1 MTVMETT
8 TILPGMELT
17 ELGLESA
24 ATRPVGIADGD
35 IPEPPRLRQPDRNQ
49 ALMQMCCLEEIL
61 PAEHQART
69 VWAVVEKLDLTK
81 FHEPLR
87 ARGSDPGRSATDP
100 KLLAALWL
108 YATMEGIGSGREIAR
123 LCECHDAFRWLCGG
137 VPVNYHTLNDFRVG
151 HEKALDDLFTQV
163 LAVLTHKGV
172 VTVKRVC
179 QDGTKVRANAGT
191 GSFRKEGKL
200 REHLAAAK
208 AQVEAVKQLADDVT
222 VSAAKRAAQ
231 ERAARE
237 REERITAALDEL
249 SKIQED
255 KIASRDKRAL
265 AKAPR
270 ASTTDPDARVMKMPD
285 HGFRPAYNV
294 QLAVD
299 PGSRAIVGA
308 EVSNAR
314 NDAREAQP
322 LRKQVEQRTGQKVE
336 EQLVDGGYV
345 QKDHI
350 EQAET
355 RGTNIYAPVPHSRK
369 DPGAYEVKKTDGPGV
384 AAWRQR
390 MATEEAKK
398 IYAQRGSSVETVNA
412 DLKCFRGLSRIA
424 VRGLKRVR
432 SQVLWSALAYNLLH
446 FAKEWLT

>member
-1 MTVMETT
+1 METT
-8 TILPGMELT
+8 TVLPGIDLT
-17 ELGLESA
+17 EIGQQVE
-24 ATRPVGIADGD
+24 TGGD
-35 IPEPPRLRQPDRNQ
+35 AVVAGPPRLRRPDRNQ
-49 ALMQMCCLEEIL
+49 SLMQTCWLDEVL
-61 PAEHQART
+61 PADHQART
-69 VWAVVEKLDLTK
+69 IWAVVEKLDLAK
-81 FHEPLR
+81 FHEPLK

-100 KLLAALWL
+100 KLLVALWL

-172 VTVKRVC
+172 VTVKRIS
-179 QDGTKVRANAGT
+179 QDGTKVRASAGT

-200 REHLAAAK
+200 RERLAEAK
-208 AQVEAVKQLADDVT
+208 AHVEAVKQLADDGT

-237 REERITAALDEL
+237 REERITAALAEL
-249 SKIQED
+249 PKIQED
-255 KIASRDKRAL
+255 KIRSRDKKSM

-270 ASTTDPDARVMKMPD
+270 ASTTDPEARVMKMPD
-285 HGFRPAYNV
+285 NGFRPAYNV

-299 PGSRAIVGA
+299 PGSRAIVG
-308 EVSNAR
+308 VDVVNAR
-314 NDAREAQP
+314 TDTKEAEP
-322 LRKQVEQRTGQKVE
+322 LREQVERRTGQKVE
-336 EQLVDGGYV
+336 EHLVDGGYV
-345 QKDHI
+345 QKDRI
-350 EQAET
+350 EQAEA
-355 RGTNIYAPVPHSRK
+355 RGTRMYAPVPKARK
-369 DPGAYEVKKTDGPGV
+369 DPRAYEVKKTDGPGV

-390 MATEEAKK
+390 MAGEKGKE
-398 IYAQRGSSVETVNA
+398 IYSHRGSTVETVNA
-412 DLKCFRGLSRIA
+412 DLKSFRGLSRMV

-446 FAKEWLT
+446 FAKVWIT

>member
-1 MTVMETT
+1 
-8 TILPGMELT
+8 
-17 ELGLESA
+17 
-24 ATRPVGIADGD
+24 
-35 IPEPPRLRQPDRNQ
+35 
-49 ALMQMCCLEEIL
+49 MQTCWLDEML
-61 PAEHQART
+61 PADHQART
-69 VWAVVEKLDLTK
+69 VWAVVEKLDLTQFQESLK
-81 FHEPLR
+81 

-100 KLLAALWL
+100 KLLVALWL

-151 HEKALDDLFTQV
+151 YEKALDDLFTEV

-172 VTVKRVC
+172 VSVKRIS
-179 QDGTKVRANAGT
+179 QDGTKVRANAGG

-208 AQVEAVKQLADDVT
+208 AHVEAVKKLADDKT
-222 VSAAKRAAQ
+222 VSAVQRAAQ

-237 REERITAALDEL
+237 REERITAALAEL
-249 SKIQED
+249 PKIQED
-255 KIASRDKRAL
+255 KIRSRDKKSM

-285 HGFRPAYNV
+285 NGFRPAYNV

-299 PGSRAIVGA
+299 PGSRAIVGV
-308 EVSNAR
+308 EVTNAR
-314 NDAREAQP
+314 TDTKEAEP
-322 LRKQVEQRTGQKVE
+322 LREQVERRTGQKVE
-336 EQLVDGGYV
+336 EHLVDGGYV
-345 QKDHI
+345 QKDRI
-350 EQAET
+350 EQAEA
-355 RGTNIYAPVPHSRK
+355 RGTKMYAPVPKARK
-369 DPGAYEVKKTDGPGV
+369 DPRAFEVKKTDGPGV

-390 MATEEAKK
+390 MASEEGKG
-398 IYAQRGSSVETVNA
+398 IYSQRGSTVETVNA
-412 DLKCFRGLSRIA
+412 DLKSFRGLSRIR

-446 FAKEWLT
+446 FAQVWIT